1 MSERRR
7 RYSFYE
13 TGHTDPIIEERRPE
27 VIELRSTSKAQ
38 RLTSNQRARSPVI
51 LRRKTVIY
59 TSTPVHSRRKER
71 VERSPAPVRYLVRP
85 RAPTPPP
92 RLYTPPLQ
100 SIMPP
105 KQTPA
110 PRPLSMPQILPQK
123 KEDNKPKAGTRPGD
137 KSKDGPRVKI
147 YEKSHKQSNSFDTG
161 YASGSGF
168 SSPSPWSVEERSPLD
183 YLGASTMSPINT
195 TTTPKSPKPR
205 VDKEPYE
212 IITASSKSRYIKTG
226 SDRTSDRT
234 KDVSATTERKRDPR
248 YVVRTPDSPGVEAE
262 IMPTLSTKPAKPTKP
277 SKDDYAPTR
286 RATQV
291 LQEQLT
297 RGSERSTPSE
307 DSQRLKQLQADL
319 EKLRLERQIA
329 EGRAAEAER
338 RLKQQKVDE
347 LERRG
352 RELKR
357 QQAEEQQKREAS
369 LARRE
374 AKLAKKQWEE
384 IEATPPSSTAPPR
397 RSATLVEQ
405 GQVSRRQTLVA
416 PYGSGALTTTTLSP
430 SLLDTENPFLAPIL
444 EAQRDEDARRA
455 REGKEDRRRGTVV
468 KETARSVRPRR
479 RDGEDRYHI

>member
-13 TGHTDPIIEERRPE
+13 TGPINPIIEERRPE
-27 VIELRSTSKAQ
+27 VNELKSTSNPQ
-38 RLTSNQRARSPVI
+38 RLTSNQRARSPVV
-51 LRRKTVIY
+51 LRRRTVIY

-71 VERSPAPVRYLVRP
+71 VERYPSPVRYITRP

-110 PRPLSMPQILPQK
+110 SRPLSMPQVLPQK
-123 KEDNKPKAGTRPGD
+123 KEDNKLKADTKPSD

-147 YEKSHKQSNSFDTG
+147 YEKGHKQSNSFDTG

-168 SSPSPWSVEERSPLD
+168 SSPWSVEERSPLD
-183 YLGASTMSPINT
+183 YLGASTNPVT
-195 TTTPKSPKPR
+195 TTAPKSPKPR

-212 IITASSKSRYIKTG
+212 IITASSRSRYIKTG
-226 SDRTSDRT
+226 SDRN
-234 KDVSATTERKRDPR
+234 KDAPATTERKKDPR

-262 IMPTLSTKPAKPTKP
+262 IVPTLSSKPTKP
-277 SKDDYAPTR
+277 NKDDYAPTR

-291 LQEQLT
+291 LQEQLA
-297 RGSERSTPSE
+297 REPAQPVQSD
-307 DSQRLKQLQADL
+307 DSRRLKQLQTDL
-319 EKLRLERQIA
+319 QKLRLERQIA

-405 GQVSRRQTLVA
+405 GQLPRRPTSMA
-416 PYGSGALTTTTLSP
+416 PYGSGALTTTTQSP
-430 SLLDTENPFLAPIL
+430 SLLDAENPFLAPIL

-455 REGKEDRRRGTVV
+455 REDRDDRRRGTVV

-479 RDGEDRYHI
+479 RDGEDRYHV